1 MTEEE
6 LMKKIQELA
15 DARAE
20 KFVFKKTAR
29 MEHIYTEELP
39 EGEKDV
45 FVLGSDMPK
54 LIYRIF
60 HVSAAGE
67 ISEIED
73 IKVLAEK
80 SRHYSVDIKPTLKL
94 VPPAVEES
102 GEYEIVLE
110 NKMPE
115 GAVEIK
121 LKSSTG
127 RDLTMIETYR
137 YFDYVSRIFFVSCVA
152 VSFGGQYLFSV
163 SPDGK
168 HVRLIVGNDENRHDH

>member
-54 LIYRIF
+54 LI
-60 HVSAAGE
+60 
-67 ISEIED
+67 
-73 IKVLAEK
+73 
-80 SRHYSVDIKPTLKL
+80 
-94 VPPAVEES
+94 
-102 GEYEIVLE
+102 
-110 NKMPE
+110 
-115 GAVEIK
+115 
-121 LKSSTG
+121 
-127 RDLTMIETYR
+127 
-137 YFDYVSRIFFVSCVA
+137 
-152 VSFGGQYLFSV
+152 
-163 SPDGK
+163 
-168 HVRLIVGNDENRHDH
+168 

>member
-73 IKVLAEK
+73 VKVLAEEQ
-80 SRHYSVDIKPTLKL
+80 TLQCRYQTDLKIS
-94 VPPAVEES
+94 PS
-102 GEYEIVLE
+102 G
-110 NKMPE
+110 
-115 GAVEIK
+115 
-121 LKSSTG
+121 SG
-127 RDLTMIETYR
+127 RER
-137 YFDYVSRIFFVSCVA
+137 RIRNCLREQNA
-152 VSFGGQYLFSV
+152 
-163 SPDGK
+163 
-168 HVRLIVGNDENRHDH
+168 RRRC